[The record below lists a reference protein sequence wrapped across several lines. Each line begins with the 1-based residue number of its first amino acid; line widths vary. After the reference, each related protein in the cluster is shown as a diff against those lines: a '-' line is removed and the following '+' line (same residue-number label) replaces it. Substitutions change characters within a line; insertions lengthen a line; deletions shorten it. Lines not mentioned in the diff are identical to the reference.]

1 MGFDCALV
9 GSNDYEATAG
19 SDVVVITAGVPRRKD
34 PETGKYTSRDEL
46 VEINRKIVGGVAR
59 EVAKRSPDAILIC
72 VANPLDAMCH
82 VLLKESGFP
91 KERVIGMAGVLDTAR
106 YKTFIAEALK
116 VKADD
121 AMTLANRA
129 ECYLRVR
136 QFHLALVDADAA
148 LAADPSHHKALYK
161 RAMALNGLGR
171 YPDAIK
177 TLKQL
182 LDKEPEDPA
191 ALNALAEC
199 ELLQSQAFAGDY
211 HMPSLL
217 FGRSATSFRRCA
229 DYVGPVKI
237 VGDRPFGRGVV
248 TTRAMRAASTSPAHS
263 TPRSP
268 LRVYVRVRVCVFPPP
283 VPWIGRP
290 RIVQVSSGFAPSPPA
305 RRRPR
310 ERSTAACVDPEGVQ
324 QAPSIRIISI
334 CSQHSNRPRMHWI
347 QN

>member
-1 MGFDCALV
+1 M
-9 GSNDYEATAG
+9 S
-19 SDVVVITAGVPRRKD
+19 IKPRRS
-34 PETGKYTSRDEL
+34 TS
-46 VEINRKIVGGVAR
+46 KAGA
-59 EVAKRSPDAILIC
+59 
-72 VANPLDAMCH
+72 LDARTH
-82 VLLKESGFP
+82 PKPLLYIRDGTRGPQGHGRPSPRPEEEGSE
-91 KERVIGMAGVLDTAR
+91 ERRARQWRIAHPNWPPEALREQGNELFRRGDYGAAAAR
-106 YKTFIAEALK
+106 YAEALK

-248 TTRAMRAASTSPAHS
+248 TTRAMRAGELICVA
-263 TPRSP
+263 SP
-268 LRVYVRVRVCVFPPP
+268 LAVAPLTAGAEAAL
-283 VPWIGRP
+283 IQRP
-290 RIVQVSSGFAPSPPA
+290 R
-305 RRRPR
+305 RR
-310 ERSTAACVDPEGVQ
+310 GV
-324 QAPSIRIISI
+324 A
-334 CSQHSNRPRMHWI
+334 
-347 QN
+347 

>member
-1 MGFDCALV
+1 MAPEAPKGMVDLLPAQKKKGVKNAAPANGASPIPNWPPEALREQ
-9 GSNDYEATAG
+9 GNDLF
-19 SDVVVITAGVPRRKD
+19 RRGD
-34 PETGKYTSRDEL
+34 YG
-46 VEINRKIVGGVAR
+46 A
-59 EVAKRSPDAILIC
+59 AA
-72 VANPLDAMCH
+72 
-82 VLLKESGFP
+82 
-91 KERVIGMAGVLDTAR
+91 AR
-106 YKTFIAEALK
+106 YAEALK

-177 TLKQL
+177 ALKRL

-248 TTRAMRAASTSPAHS
+248 TTRAMRAGELICVA
-263 TPRSP
+263 SP
-268 LRVYVRVRVCVFPPP
+268 LAV
-283 VPWIGRP
+283 
-290 RIVQVSSGFAPSPPA
+290 APL
-305 RRRPR
+305 
-310 ERSTAACVDPEGVQ
+310 TAGAEAALMGGLVGAASAGIC
-324 QAPSIRIISI
+324 IISPTPVRWQRRVVQKL
-334 CSQHSNRPRMHWI
+334 S
-347 QN
+347 